1 MGYVAH
7 DEVASSSGLV
17 NAELFD
23 QLRIVQTSARNAD
36 VVKNVS
42 DKLSIYIL
50 LMYWY
55 KLKGTGPLIK
65 LNIVE
70 YMKHK

>member
-7 DEVASSSGLV
+7 DEMASSSGVV

-23 QLRIVQTSARNAD
+23 QLRIVQTSAKNAV

-42 DKLSIYIL
+42 DK
-50 LMYWY
+50 
-55 KLKGTGPLIK
+55 
-65 LNIVE
+65 
-70 YMKHK
+70 